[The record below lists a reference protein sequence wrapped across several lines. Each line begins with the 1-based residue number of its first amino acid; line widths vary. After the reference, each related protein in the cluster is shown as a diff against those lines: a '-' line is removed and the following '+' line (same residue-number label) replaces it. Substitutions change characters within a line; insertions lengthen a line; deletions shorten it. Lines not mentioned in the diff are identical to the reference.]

1 MGQAWIN
8 ILAWPYIFTRNLPA
22 WIACL
27 FDARLAV

>member
-1 MGQAWIN
+1 MGLVRIY
-8 ILAWPYIFTRNLPA
+8 ILTRPYIFTRQPSA

>member
-1 MGQAWIN
+1 MGLAGIN
-8 ILAWPYIFTRNLPA
+8 ILARPYIFTRKPPA